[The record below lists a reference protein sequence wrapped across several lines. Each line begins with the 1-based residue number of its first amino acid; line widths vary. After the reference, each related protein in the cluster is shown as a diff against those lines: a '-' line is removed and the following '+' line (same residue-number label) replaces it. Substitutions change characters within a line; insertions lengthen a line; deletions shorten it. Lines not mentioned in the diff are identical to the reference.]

1 MSIDTDWATPNQVE
15 DTIRLLDE
23 RGIKAT
29 FFSTGDYLAL
39 QELAKTAPG
48 RVGPHPKL
56 AGLHHKSC
64 DFCGHLL
71 EHRIRYPEASG
82 YRCHGFCDSAW
93 IQLKM
98 AELGYT
104 WESNA
109 CHHLESYL
117 RPTRMFSGLVRFPVW
132 LEDDVWLQ
140 PNHREGLE
148 ILEAKILEPGLK
160 VFNFHPKHICENE
173 EVGLL
178 FDWVTEKIERWQTFE
193 ERMKQ

>member
-1 MSIDTDWATPNQVE
+1 
-15 DTIRLLDE
+15 
-23 RGIKAT
+23 
-29 FFSTGDYLAL
+29 
-39 QELAKTAPG
+39 
-48 RVGPHPKL
+48 
-56 AGLHHKSC
+56 
-64 DFCGHLL
+64 
-71 EHRIRYPEASG
+71 
-82 YRCHGFCDSAW
+82 
-93 IQLKM
+93 
-98 AELGYT
+98 
-104 WESNA
+104 
-109 CHHLESYL
+109 
-117 RPTRMFSGLVRFPVW
+117 MFSGLVRFPVW